1 MSTLQKEESKYR
13 RRANIVLTKS
23 ELELVV
29 ANLKITGDHGSFNS
43 ADMDQ
48 LYKELCIG
56 LERMND
62 PIHAKLDNIAMG
74 ILHNQ
79 DTGELTYED
88 AYIKAKDQL
97 IDDITYGY

>member
-1 MSTLQKEESKYR
+1 MSNLKQEESKYR

-29 ANLKITGDHGSFNS
+29 DNLKYLHDKSTFNS
-43 ADMDQ
+43 DAMDT
-48 LYKELCIG
+48 LYRELCEAV
-56 LERMND
+56 ERMNC
-62 PIHAKLDNIAMG
+62 PIHAKLDNMAKE
-74 ILHNQ
+74 ILHNR

-97 IDDITYGY
+97 IDDIKWGY